1 MLENTGFSDL
11 FPHVAFLAS
20 NWPGFPPLLLLSWLE
35 LWLPVL
41 GYKGGWLMSIL
52 LLYLGALVTLGRLSL
67 GMVMLLA
74 SSMVVVWSLHLE
86 CWFWLSL
93 LGLFSS

>member
-1 MLENTGFSDL
+1 MLKNSGFSDP
-11 FPHVAFLAS
+11 FPHVKFLAS
-20 NWPGFPPLLLLSWLE
+20 NWAGFPPLLLLSWLE

-67 GMVMLLA
+67 GMVILLA
-74 SSMVVVWSLHLE
+74 SRVVVVWSLDLE
-86 CWFWLSL
+86 CWFLLDL